1 MLLNLPKKNISFCVT
16 SRSFFNTLRVWGVNT
31 PAKCPGTP
39 KNLSLPHL
47 CISQKNEVITT
58 PTSHLQI
65 TISAFLFVWLPT
77 WGSEWGED
85 RIWVWRGRLKGAG
98 QQDMFVPIWCYIR
111 HTSTS
116 KDSMAGDSTPCRPT
130 LSLPVLWVHALV
142 IKISGGSNLIFLK
155 LWLQNFCFCF
165 ESMKCYMCILLTCDW
180 WEDNRFRMSS
190 SLLLKCIV
198 CNSKLV
204 YVVWTLKSMQKSL

>member
-1 MLLNLPKKNISFCVT
+1 MDGKVKTSYHKTNNSSMLLNLPKKNISFCVT
-16 SRSFFNTLRVWGVNT
+16 SRSFFNTSRVWGVNT

-85 RIWVWRGRLKGAG
+85 RIWVWRGEAKGCRAAG
-98 QQDMFVPIWCYIR
+98 HVCAHLVLYKTHCYQQGQHGWWLNTMPPHPLPARPLGACSGHTNIR
-111 HTSTS
+111 
-116 KDSMAGDSTPCRPT
+116 
-130 LSLPVLWVHALV
+130 
-142 IKISGGSNLIFLK
+142 
-155 LWLQNFCFCF
+155 
-165 ESMKCYMCILLTCDW
+165 
-180 WEDNRFRMSS
+180 RF
-190 SLLLKCIV
+190 
-198 CNSKLV
+198 
-204 YVVWTLKSMQKSL
+204 KSYFS